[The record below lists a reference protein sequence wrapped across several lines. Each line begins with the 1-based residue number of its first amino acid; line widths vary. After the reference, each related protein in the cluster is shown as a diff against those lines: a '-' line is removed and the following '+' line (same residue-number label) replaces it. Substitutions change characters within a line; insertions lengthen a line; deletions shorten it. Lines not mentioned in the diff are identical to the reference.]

1 MERHE
6 NGTSKD
12 KSKNQKLK
20 KYEYYYLNGILKKD
34 SEENKDQ
41 EYNVDNSDSEPK
53 EPCLLNVNNYDT
65 FLRIMPAYEE
75 DLNANAQ

>member
-20 KYEYYYLNGILKKD
+20 KYEYYSLNSILGD
-34 SEENKDQ
+34 VFEENKGQ
-41 EYNVDNSDSEPK
+41 KNLRDSS
-53 EPCLLNVNNYDT
+53 N
-65 FLRIMPAYEE
+65 
-75 DLNANAQ
+75 